1 VGYGMTP
8 RLHYFERVSSTMDV
22 LHELAAT
29 GAEAGTAVLA
39 AEQLAGRGARGRT
52 WHSPLGGL
60 WLSVLFRPSAADGLD
75 VISLRAGLSAAE
87 ALQTLLPM
95 LIQVKWPNDLILD
108 NQKLGGVLCEARWQG
123 DVLGWVTIGV
133 GINVHNDVPDDQHS
147 HAIALGALV
156 PAITIDEVTD
166 LLLPALRTLDLH
178 AGRLSADEL
187 SRFAR
192 RDWLRGRE
200 IREPVAGMVRGIGE
214 DGALLVHQGTGSS
227 ISVRSGSVELAES
240 LPAGNFDHA
249 TRARHREH

>member
-1 VGYGMTP
+1 
-8 RLHYFERVSSTMDV
+8 MDV
-22 LHELAAT
+22 LHELAAS

-39 AEQLAGRGARGRT
+39 AEQLEGRGSRGRS
-52 WHSPLGGL
+52 WHSPLGGV
-60 WLSVLFRPSAADGLD
+60 WLSVLFRPAAADGLD

-123 DVLGWVTIGV
+123 DLLVWVTIGV
-133 GINVHNDVPDDQHS
+133 GINVHNDVPGDDRS
-147 HAIALGALV
+147 HATALGALV
-156 PAITIDEVTD
+156 PAITIDEVTH
-166 LLLPALRTLDLH
+166 LLLPALRTLDLR

-187 SRFAR
+187 RRFER

-200 IREPVAGMVRGIGE
+200 IREPVAGMVQGIAE
-214 DGALLVHQGTGSS
+214 DGALLVNQGTGSS
-227 ISVRSGSVELAES
+227 VSVRTGSVELAES